1 MEKQKINIYDIL
13 YIILMFML
21 MDNRLSL
28 APQSLPFKM
37 FIYQIASCVIILFSL
52 IIFKKIYIP
61 LQIMLVY
68 FLVLIQSG
76 LVILTGKTYTNTII
90 REDIQLILLLI
101 FVIVIYNYFLR
112 SPVKF
117 LKIFKYAFYFWCI
130 SALMFEAAY
139 FVFGTSFGILEDS
152 YFPYPRATGFNVDP
166 NVFGIYILT
175 FMPLA
180 LFCSRSRIRNKIFIL
195 LLSITCIIFSFSR
208 SNIVLTGVFILI
220 YFLYGLYLKKIGR
233 REVFCTILILAAM
246 ALCMFSIPTLRN
258 AAILRV
264 SQFGID
270 ANANSNSRFGL
281 WVKALGVI
289 KKYPILGVGFD
300 HPILYIGRY
309 IHNTFI
315 EWVASC
321 GVFGV
326 IVIIFYISNLIKHLL
341 KAGKSDFDFYMSVAY
356 ITHFITI
363 SFVSELNFEPTFLLL
378 ALSQVNMKNNINI
391 NEEYLLWNHWFRSSY
406 LHTMQKDS

>member
-1 MEKQKINIYDIL
+1 MEKQKIKIYDIF
-13 YIILMFML
+13 YIILLFML

-28 APQSLPFKM
+28 APESLPFKM
-37 FIYQIASCVIILFSL
+37 FIYQIASCVIILCSL
-52 IIFKKIYIP
+52 IVFRKIYIP

-76 LVILTGKTYTNTII
+76 LVMLTGRAHTDIII

-112 SPVKF
+112 SPAKF

-130 SALMFEAAY
+130 SALVFAAAY
-139 FVFGTSFGILEDS
+139 FAFGTSFGIRQDI

-175 FMPLA
+175 FIPLA
-180 LFCSRSRIRNKIFIL
+180 LFCSRSRISSKIFIL
-195 LLSITCIIFSFSR
+195 LLSITCIVFSFSR
-208 SNIVLTGVFILI
+208 SNIVLAGVFILI
-220 YFLYGLYLKKIGR
+220 YFIYGLYLKKIGR

-246 ALCMFSIPTLRN
+246 ALCMFSIPALRD
-258 AAILRV
+258 AVLLRV

-270 ANANSNSRFGL
+270 ANVNSDSRFGL
-281 WVKALGVI
+281 WVKAFGVI
-289 KKYPILGVGFD
+289 KKYPVLGVGFD

-321 GVFGV
+321 GVFGI
-326 IVIIFYISNLIKHLL
+326 IVIIFYISNLVKHLRR
-341 KAGKSDFDFYMSVAY
+341 AGKSDFDFYMSVAY

-363 SFVSELNFEPTFLLL
+363 SFVSELNFEPTFLLF

-391 NEEYLLWNHWFRSSY
+391 NEEYML
-406 LHTMQKDS
+406 